1 MPERIV
7 KFQPDRTLALRGF
20 DTYAA
25 AASLHSASPSGFT
38 VSGTF
43 RDPAD
48 FAVVV
53 LYDADNFY
61 EHPSIKYLPDFNFS
75 GLTLS
80 FDLNYTDGLQPI
92 DSPKFNWIDWA
103 TLDLILTDNSTANV
117 TLWDYATLVSG
128 AFTPAAAT
136 LNVQTTGDGIQPYD
150 RLTLWFQ
157 NLAFDYIVPAGHSSV
172 EFTFYSAGTGTVH
185 SITVNGTTYSYTE
198 TNPDG
203 ESSQDVASGL
213 IGLITASG
221 DPLVTVGA
229 GSASNT
235 VLLTVK
241 LSQVGVSFSVS
252 ASGNTTQ
259 TMLLTTP
266 ALVAANVV
274 SQINGT
280 DWITA
285 NTTHA
290 LMATASGAAITVTA
304 ARYGTV
310 NVAGTAV
317 TWVSGSKFPGL
328 VSGDALQIAGTVCT
342 VASVQDATHLTLNAA
357 PALATQTGAAYVA
370 PRGGRDGNL
379 IQLYTLNKTG
389 TLTFDQAQVQ
399 LSGGNSHVTW
409 NCSLD
414 FSAIGVALQA
424 QLKSTTDFTQI
435 RQAWLTFAPS
445 LTNGAYSS
453 TEWQAAFSNWTL
465 SGPAVTQQ
473 LQVAGAGSV
482 RIEEDDTACVYTG
495 TWSVD
500 QAFYSQYFALATS
513 DTTNNGATVTITYTC
528 QYLHDLY
535 IGTSLYTDRGKIG
548 VQIDGGGETFV
559 DCYLK
564 TGSPVITRRKI
575 LPTVAAG
582 THTVRLRLASAGHFY
597 FDFLEAAVL
606 SDVPDALQPRIGISP
621 ALDFD
626 TDHTYKLSPS
636 RVMWI
641 IDKLGYAGPM
651 NEYLGVF
658 WWNERTLSGGSNST
672 AIVTFSGT
680 FDGTAGDG
688 TAGDTI
694 VLTLSGTQL
703 GKTVFPAD
711 TLETIAQ
718 HFASYINSVFVG
730 AYALASGPV
739 LTIVGRSPA
748 AAYNQTLTKDVKSAA
763 GMVTI
768 TQEPGTGSY
777 GTWLVNDAANPPINR
792 ATRDWHADFYA
803 QCAARTRPVTT
814 ALSMELVDPP
824 DGYVARFADSTAVS
838 TATGFGTLVSNHCAI
853 GGSKMLAYQKA
864 VYRNIA
870 QMQAAAG
877 LTPSV
882 QYGEFL
888 WWYFAK
894 AQYLTVG
901 YASYSAPIS
910 IATVDSTYFL
920 PLKHNLATGDQ
931 VTIAGVQGNTAANGT
946 YTVTVTD
953 PTHFTLNGTYGNGN
967 YTGGGTVLGGGMACY
982 DDETKAAALATNGQ
996 PLAAFWTPDDDPT
1009 AHPNDVVFLR
1019 NRLRDHIAALI
1030 SDLKSAYPA
1039 AKCELLWPYD
1049 VNYPSPIPAGA
1060 PYLGGRLNYAIN
1072 LPTEWKTQSTSGL
1085 DTVKT
1090 EALAFAT
1097 GMRDLDLA
1105 NEAINLFPDFGWDL
1119 DALRYLV
1126 PVFGVATP
1134 WYRELALAL
1143 GAGIMTNNLW
1153 AFDHICLYN
1162 LDVPEPAL
1170 ERRSLKV

>member
-25 AASLHSASPSGFT
+25 AASLHSASPTGFT

-61 EHPSIKYLPDFNFS
+61 EHPSLKYLPDFNFS

-80 FDLNYTDGLQPI
+80 FNLNYTDGLQPI
-92 DSPKFNWIDWA
+92 DSPKYNWIDWA
-103 TLDLILTDNSTANV
+103 TLDLVLTDNTTAKV
-117 TLWDYATLVSG
+117 TLWDYATLLGGS
-128 AFTPAAAT
+128 FPAATGTVT
-136 LNVQTTGDGIQPYD
+136 LQTTSDGIQPYD
-150 RLTLWFQ
+150 RATLWFQ
-157 NLAFDYIVPAGHSSV
+157 NLAYDYIVPAGTPTV
-172 EFTFYSAGTGTVH
+172 EFTFYSAGTGTIH
-185 SITVNGTTYSYTE
+185 SITVNGVAFTYTE

-213 IGLITASG
+213 IGVMTAIG

-241 LSQVGVSFSVS
+241 LSQVGVSFTVS
-252 ASGNTTQ
+252 ASGNITQ
-259 TMLLTTP
+259 TMLLTTS
-266 ALVAANVV
+266 AYVASQIAA
-274 SQINGT
+274 QINGT
-280 DWITA
+280 DWVMA

-290 LMATASGAAITVTA
+290 IMATTSGAAVALTA

-310 NVAGTAV
+310 NVTGTAV

-328 VSGDALQIAGTVCT
+328 LPGETIQIAGTACT
-342 VASVQDATHLTLNAA
+342 VASVQGPTKLTLNST
-357 PALATQTGAAYVA
+357 PALADQTGARYVA

-379 IQLYTLNKTG
+379 IQIYTLNKTG
-389 TLTFDQAQVQ
+389 TLAFDQAQLQ
-399 LSGGNSHVTW
+399 LSGGSSAVTW

-414 FSAIGVALQA
+414 FSAISLALRE
-424 QLKSTTDFTQI
+424 QLHTTTDYTQI

-445 LTNGAYSS
+445 LTIGAYNS
-453 TEWQAAFSNWTL
+453 TEWQAIFSNWTL
-465 SGPAVTQQ
+465 TGPPTTQA
-473 LQVAGAGSV
+473 LSVAGPGSI

-495 TWSVD
+495 TWSVESG
-500 QAFYSQYFALATS
+500 FYSQYFAVATS

-528 QYLHDLY
+528 QSLHDLY
-535 IGTSLYTDRGKIG
+535 IGTSLYTDRATIA
-548 VQIDGGGETFV
+548 VQLDGDSETTFS
-559 DCYLK
+559 CYLN
-564 TGSPVITRRKI
+564 TGSAVATRRRI
-575 LPTVAAG
+575 RPTVAAG
-582 THTVRLRLASAGHFY
+582 THTVKIRLASAGHFY
-597 FDFLEAAVL
+597 FDFLEAAVA
-606 SDVPDALQPRIGISP
+606 SDVPDALVPRTGISP

-626 TDHTYKLSPS
+626 TDHTYKLSPA
-636 RVMWI
+636 RLMWI
-641 IDKLGYAGPM
+641 MDKLGYAGPM

-672 AIVTFSGT
+672 AQITFSGA
-680 FDGTAGDG
+680 FDGS
-688 TAGDTI
+688 AGDTI
-694 VLTLSGTQL
+694 VLTLSGTEL

-711 TLETIAQ
+711 TLDTIAQ

-730 AYALASGPV
+730 AWASAAGPV
-739 LTIVGRSPA
+739 LTIVGRSPSA
-748 AAYNQTLTKDVKSAA
+748 DYNQTVSVVVTSAA
-763 GMVTI
+763 GAATVT
-768 TQEPGTGSY
+768 QAPAAGVY
-777 GTWLVNDAANPPINR
+777 GTWVVNDAANPPINR

-838 TATGFGTLVSNHCAI
+838 TATGFGTLVSNHCAL

-870 QMQAAAG
+870 QMQTAAG
-877 LTPSV
+877 LNPSV
-882 QYGEFL
+882 QFGEFL

-894 AQYLTVG
+894 AQYQIVG
-901 YASYSAPIS
+901 YASYTAPIS
-910 IATVDSTYFL
+910 IAPVDGL
-920 PLKHNLATGDQ
+920 GNPLVHGLATGDQ
-931 VTIAGVQGNTAANGT
+931 VSIAGVQGNTSANGT
-946 YTVTVTD
+946 FTITVTD
-953 PTHFTLNGTYGNGN
+953 STHFTLNGTSGNGN
-967 YTGGGTVLGGGMACY
+967 HTGGGHILGGGMAFY
-982 DDETKAAALATNGQ
+982 DDETRAAALAALGR
-996 PLAAFWTPDDDPT
+996 PLAAFWTPDDDP
-1009 AHPNDVVFLR
+1009 AVNSGADALFLR

-1030 SDLKSAYPA
+1030 ADLKSSYPA

-1072 LPTEWKTQSTSGL
+1072 LPAEWKTQSTSGFN
-1085 DTVKT
+1085 TVKT

-1105 NEAINLFPDFGWDL
+1105 SEAINLFPRFGWPL
-1119 DALRYLV
+1119 DNLRYLV

-1134 WYRELALAL
+1134 WNRELALAI
-1143 GAGIMTNNLW
+1143 GAGIATNNLW

-1170 ERRSLKV
+1170 ERRSVKVS